1 MAIDE
6 TLRMQQRTND
16 LNVFLRY
23 EQRLKLAYA
32 RSQNP
37 QPKRWYGTNNSWG
50 SQRMGNQPS
59 LDYS

>member
-6 TLRMQQRTND
+6 TLRMQQRIND
-16 LNVFLRY
+16 LNVFLLY

-37 QPKRWYGTNNSWG
+37 QPKRWHSTDNPWRSK
-50 SQRMGNQPS
+50 RMG
-59 LDYS
+59 D

>member
-1 MAIDE
+1 MTIDE

-37 QPKRWYGTNNSWG
+37 QPKRWYGTNNPRG
-50 SQRMGNQPS
+50 SQRMG
-59 LDYS
+59 D

>member
-1 MAIDE
+1 MTIDE

-23 EQRLKLAYA
+23 EQRLKIAYA

-37 QPKRWYGTNNSWG
+37 QPRRRFSTNNTRG
-50 SQRMGNQPS
+50 VER
-59 LDYS
+59 LCE